1 MPADRQG
8 KQRASRWKRK
18 RIPGYTPEA
27 DTADEL
33 NVSTRTLRKWRQL
46 RVGPPWVEVGRQIH
60 YPDEGRA
67 QWIKSR
73 EVHPVAQRE
82 AAATNAQRVEARP

>member
-46 RVGPPWVEVGRQIH
+46 RVGPDPRLGLVTLGA
-60 YPDEGRA
+60 DERRA
-67 QWIKSR
+67 MGANVVTTGDQHLPALEQDR
-73 EVHPVAQRE
+73 
-82 AAATNAQRVEARP
+82 